1 MGKTKSTTEKDSFL
15 PERLFGDHH
24 HVTKITD
31 GEDSVEARGRDAEE
45 AESRASKKWA
55 DKKK

>member
-1 MGKTKSTTEKDSFL
+1 MGKAKSTTEKDSFL
-15 PERLFGDHH
+15 AERLFGDHH
-24 HVTKITD
+24 HKTTISD
-31 GEDSVEARGRDAEE
+31 GEESVDARGTTPKE